1 MPKDDVFEIF
11 QHFHAKVE
19 RERGKPL
26 KCIRTDNGG
35 EYTSKQFQNNIRSY
49 GIRHEKTVPNTPQH
63 NGVAERMNRT
73 IVDRIRCMLSLAKLP
88 RSFWGEA
95 MRTACYLINLSPS
108 VPLKGDYPERVWTG
122 KDVSY
127 EHLRVFGCKAFVH
140 VPKEQRSKLDNK
152 ATQCIFLGYADEE
165 FGYRLWDPEE
175 KKVVRSR
182 DVVFYEDQT
191 IEDFEKVEKPQ
202 AFVDDLIDLTP
213 VPPPMPRDDGG
224 EVQED
229 HGEVVG
235 DDSPVHDDVEQGKRR
250 LKNHQW
256 CLS

>member
-26 KCIRTDNGG
+26 KCIRPYRVSVGG
-35 EYTSKQFQNNIRSY
+35 EYTSKQLKKKIYSY
-49 GIRHEKTVPNTPQH
+49 CIRHEKTVPNTPQH

-140 VPKEQRSKLDNK
+140 VPKEPSNSIANKQRMSPSKKSL
-152 ATQCIFLGYADEE
+152 
-165 FGYRLWDPEE
+165 
-175 KKVVRSR
+175 
-182 DVVFYEDQT
+182 
-191 IEDFEKVEKPQ
+191 
-202 AFVDDLIDLTP
+202 
-213 VPPPMPRDDGG
+213 
-224 EVQED
+224 
-229 HGEVVG
+229 
-235 DDSPVHDDVEQGKRR
+235 SPVI
-250 LKNHQW
+250 
-256 CLS
+256 